1 MVDDIKQD
9 IKFEIEKDIPN
20 IKVDYVDLE
29 TIKTNNNDYS
39 YVKYVVLNYKGII
52 EVINFTDKNKTTD
65 ELIKII
71 KEILSK
77 NCLK

>member
-29 TIKTNNNDYS
+29 TIKTENENYC
-39 YVKYVVLNYKGII
+39 YVKYVVLNYKGVI